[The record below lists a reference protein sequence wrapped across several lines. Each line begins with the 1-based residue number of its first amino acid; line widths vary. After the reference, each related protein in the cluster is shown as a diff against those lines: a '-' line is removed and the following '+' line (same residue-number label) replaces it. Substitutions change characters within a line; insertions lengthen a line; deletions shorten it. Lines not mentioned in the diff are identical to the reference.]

1 MLCSDQTAADLKR
14 AGKSGRKTP
23 VETSPKTSAAPTF
36 LETTDNEG
44 ETSIAWTS
52 GQEGWAKESSM
63 KSMGCASAAAVGG
76 GGCGGGDGKL
86 RGGTERTGKPSA
98 TTLGGG
104 LESASAT
111 TFSDP
116 GVCLIS
122 VVNSV
127 RCMPGGVAGA
137 QTAAA

>member
-1 MLCSDQTAADLKR
+1 MLCNDQTAAVLKQ

-23 VETSPKTSAAPTF
+23 VDTSPKTSAAPTF

-63 KSMGCASAAAVGG
+63 KSTGCASAAAAGG
-76 GGCGGGDGKL
+76 GGGGDGK

-98 TTLGGG
+98 ATLGGG

-111 TFSDP
+111 TIFGSRSMPD
-116 GVCLIS
+116 VCGKL
-122 VVNSV
+122 
-127 RCMPGGVAGA
+127 
-137 QTAAA
+137 